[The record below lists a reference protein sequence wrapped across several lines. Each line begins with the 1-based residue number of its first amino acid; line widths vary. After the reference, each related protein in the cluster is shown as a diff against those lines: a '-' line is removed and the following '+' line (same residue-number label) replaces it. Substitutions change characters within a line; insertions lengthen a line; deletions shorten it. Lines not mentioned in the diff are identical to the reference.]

1 MNGRQFSILA
11 VALTSAACSDPPV
24 VTAVPSASVS
34 ALVPGTLAPAQVVA
48 VAASGSA
55 ASTALT
61 PPPKIEVQE
70 HEFTENERSR
80 DPFRSFAASFV
91 EDSKAKV
98 HSQRQVILSQY
109 ALDELKLIGIVTRA
123 EPAKAM
129 LVDPT
134 GKGYVIQRGN
144 FVGRADV
151 VQAAGSSGAT
161 YEINWRVDRI
171 RSSDVV
177 LIRED
182 PSNPD
187 VPSATR
193 VIPLRPDEAP
203 VTDIPE
209 GVVLPA
215 PAAK

>member
-1 MNGRQFSILA
+1 VSLRACLVLGLLLSA
-11 VALTSAACSDPPV
+11 AACSDPPV
-24 VTAVPSASVS
+24 VTAATASASGA
-34 ALVPGTLAPAQVVA
+34 ALTTVAPAAPMAA
-48 VAASGSA
+48 VAA
-55 ASTALT
+55 ASDAGTNLT
-61 PPPKIEVQE
+61 PPPKVDVQE
-70 HEFTENERSR
+70 TEFTESERSR
-80 DPFRSFAASFV
+80 DPFRSFVTTFV
-91 EDSKAKV
+91 DDSKSKV
-98 HSQRQVILSQY
+98 HSQRDVILSEY

-171 RSSDVV
+171 RPSDVV
-177 LIRED
+177 LVRED

-193 VIPLRPDEAP
+193 VIPLRPDEDASGNDG
-203 VTDIPE
+203 TGE
-209 GVVLPA
+209 
-215 PAAK
+215 AKK

>member
-1 MNGRQFSILA
+1 
-11 VALTSAACSDPPV
+11 
-24 VTAVPSASVS
+24 
-34 ALVPGTLAPAQVVA
+34 
-48 VAASGSA
+48 
-55 ASTALT
+55 
-61 PPPKIEVQE
+61 VQD
-70 HEFTENERSR
+70 T
-80 DPFRSFAASFV
+80 
-91 EDSKAKV
+91 KAKV
-98 HSQRQVILSQY
+98 HSQREVILSQY

-134 GKGYVIQRGN
+134 CKGFVIQRGN

-182 PSNPD
+182 PANPD

-193 VIPLRPDEAP
+193 VIPLRPDEPDVDLGGEVPTP
-203 VTDIPE
+203 V
-209 GVVLPA
+209 
-215 PAAK
+215 KK

>member
-1 MNGRQFSILA
+1 VTARYAFLA
-11 VALTSAACSDPPV
+11 LLALAACSDPPV
-24 VTAVPSASVS
+24 ANKVVPANAADTAQAAAQAAAAAPATAAASAS
-34 ALVPGTLAPAQVVA
+34 
-48 VAASGSA
+48 AAA
-55 ASTALT
+55 ANDT
-61 PPPKIEVQE
+61 PPPKVDIQE
-70 HEFTENERSR
+70 TEFSESERSR
-80 DPFRSFAASFV
+80 DPFRSFADKFV
-91 EDSKAKV
+91 EESKARV
-98 HSQRQVILSQY
+98 HSQREVILGQY

-134 GKGYVIQRGN
+134 GKGFVIQRGQ

-151 VQAAGSSGAT
+151 VQGAGQSGTT

-171 RSSDVV
+171 RPGDVV

-193 VIPLRPDEAP
+193 VIPLRPEDEDGTGEVDAH
-203 VTDIPE
+203 
-209 GVVLPA
+209 
-215 PAAK
+215 KK